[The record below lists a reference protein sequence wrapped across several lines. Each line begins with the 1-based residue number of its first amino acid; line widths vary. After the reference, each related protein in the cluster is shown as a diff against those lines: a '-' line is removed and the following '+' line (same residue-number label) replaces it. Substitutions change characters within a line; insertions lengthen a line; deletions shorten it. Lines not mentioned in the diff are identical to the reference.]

1 MKYKWALDNFFQV
14 HPGTNI
20 TAVDAYNGMHS
31 LDPMWKQVDDITKIV
46 KPIMDNSPGGVHLIC
61 FSQGG

>member
-1 MKYKWALDNFFQV
+1 MSQRQFFFQV

-20 TAVDAYNGMHS
+20 TAVDAYNGKES
-31 LDPMWKQVDDITKIV
+31 FEPMWKQVDNITNIV

-61 FSQGG
+61 FSQGR